1 MIADVK
7 MLNGSNNIKLLF
19 GAQLLLVQNLIRL
32 ALRFIIQIHQQKK
45 SVFLTLFIT
54 GASNACKLRF
64 KNVFRFVLTVTSN
77 YIGPNANNVRAL
89 GVEPRTRAPKA
100 RMLPHTLCPVRTA
113 GFEPTISCTPS
124 TRNTKLSH
132 VLLSSSCGNRTH
144 LSGLKGQNPKPIEE
158 RAMQWIG
165 WCSNPRLRL
174 FRPPLNRLS
183 YQSNN
188 ASSVTRNASKF
199 RTQTTVIR
207 FAPPKRNRNQ

>member
-1 MIADVK
+1 M
-7 MLNGSNNIKLLF
+7 SRLLF
-19 GAQLLLVQNLIRL
+19 SGRPESRTQHRVVISRAWATGPRLPSPTSSSVGVAGFEPAVLWSQTTRDTRLRYTPIRPPT
-32 ALRFIIQIHQQKK
+32 A
-45 SVFLTLFIT
+45 
-54 GASNACKLRF
+54 
-64 KNVFRFVLTVTSN
+64 
-77 YIGPNANNVRAL
+77 
-89 GVEPRTRAPKA
+89 PRCFH
-100 RMLPHTLCPVRTA
+100 PHTIAVCRSTINGQFKPVRTA

-132 VLLSSSCGNRTH
+132 VLFSSSCGNRTH